1 MLDNTDNYDEEV
13 APLFKLLRTPAFRFI
28 VVSFNHYDLLKQLES
43 DLRQNFPDQ
52 PFQKIDV
59 SAADYRQISDAYQ
72 ALGRG
77 FLWLENFD
85 DALEEERDSHGV
97 EYYAMAADNERRRG
111 ITAGLNLRRDKLAQS
126 PIALFVFIPAAS
138 HERLGRLMMDKMP
151 DLWSFRSLII
161 DLRKHIE
168 KREIEAE
175 LRQISISTLG
185 GSTAK
190 EKSNELERL
199 LKQLERTDSK
209 ETSFLLTLYP
219 QIVQLQ
225 SDLGLYKEAIATL
238 ESWERL
244 LSEEEKFNV
253 LKQKGDLYRDSG
265 NLSSALNTYENI
277 NKIFEEKIKS
287 SPTLEFVHDLAVSY
301 ERLGDTHSA
310 LGDLQKAMEFFEKY
324 NELTKEL
331 YEANP
336 QNVSFKNSL
345 AISYSKLGD
354 THRALGDLQKALEFY
369 QERSR
374 LGKELYEAN
383 PQNVSFKNG
392 LAISYSTLG
401 DTHRALGDLQKA
413 VEFFAKYNELTK
425 ELYEANPQNVS
436 FKNSLAISYS
446 KLGDTHRA
454 LGDLQKALEFYQ
466 ERSRLGKELYEA
478 NPQNVSFKNGLAIAY
493 SKLGETHSALGN
505 LQKALEF
512 FEKDAQL
519 SKELYDDYPQ
529 NVSFKNGLA
538 VSYSKLGMCNL
549 VLNNANTALDNFI
562 SSFNLLLEL
571 FQQFPQNVSYTANY
585 AEALS
590 VIYSMNLLIGKSI
603 NQKNIDTAIE
613 IFEELFEKTLINIYK
628 RKLDICVQMKQAN
641 TDYKKLIIEISSF

>member
-336 QNVSFKNSL
+336 QNVSFKN
-345 AISYSKLGD
+345 
-354 THRALGDLQKALEFY
+354 
-369 QERSR
+369 
-374 LGKELYEAN
+374 
-383 PQNVSFKNG
+383 G

>member
-77 FLWLENFD
+77 FLWLGKFY

-324 NELTKEL
+324 NELT
-331 YEANP
+331 
-336 QNVSFKNSL
+336 
-345 AISYSKLGD
+345 
-354 THRALGDLQKALEFY
+354 
-369 QERSR
+369 
-374 LGKELYEAN
+374 KELYEAN